1 MLTRMRKAQS
11 TLEYALLIGVVAGAL
26 VYMQNYLKRG
36 IQGQIQ
42 KAGDQIG
49 EAYSPELTYRSE
61 NTFVLIPTQEEWTT
75 RGAGSVTTTNVV
87 GATQNTVSH
96 KTLRALDEEIWTAT
110 GGSNSGQGAGETLE

>member
-11 TLEYALLIGVVAGAL
+11 TLEYALLIGVVVGAL
-26 VYMQNYLKRG
+26 LYMQNYLKRS

-61 NTFVLIPTQEEWTT
+61 NTFVLVPTQEEFTT
-75 RGAGSVTTTNVV
+75 RGSGSLTSTNVTD
-87 GATQNTVSH
+87 ASQDTVSF
-96 KTLRALDEEIWTAT
+96 KTLKALDEEIWTAT
-110 GGSNSGQGAGETLE
+110 GGSNSGQGTN